1 MFKKVLALACTA
13 LFSLNASAGYIQY
26 NFTGPI
32 SGYVVQHDDNQS
44 IADYRLTVPIAG
56 TPTSYTFGFNVQP
69 LGGEGVDAITSEWTY
84 FRDGGPTSFTVF
96 DNFGGDRQANFS
108 FDISRAAD
116 GTYTY
121 ATLYSARILFQTSN
135 GLQFLPFSG
144 SLTGTVSAGTI
155 SPSYASTLDS
165 IGGYAAY
172 VPRIVPTYIAAAADV
187 PEPASLALL
196 ALGGLGAAAAAR
208 RKRAWFM

>member
-56 TPTSYTFGFNVQP
+56 TPTNYTFGFNVQP
-69 LGGEGVDAITSEWTY
+69 LGAEGVDTITSEWTY

-96 DNFGGDRQANFS
+96 DNFGSDRYANFS
-108 FDISRAAD
+108 FDITRAAD
-116 GTYTY
+116 GTYSYFTE
-121 ATLYSARILFQTSN
+121 YSARILFQTGN

-155 SPSYASTLDS
+155 APSYASTLDS
-165 IGGYAAY
+165 LGGYAEF
-172 VPRIVPTYIAAAADV
+172 VPRIVPTYIAAAEV

-208 RKRAWFM
+208 RKRA